1 MEENIMED
9 TIVAISTALGIG
21 GISIIRISGNDA
33 ILIANKCFKGKNLSE
48 AKTHT
53 INYGH
58 IVNEGII
65 IDEVLVSIMKSP
77 KTYTKEDVVEINCH
91 GGISV
96 TKKILEILI
105 KNGAR
110 HAEPGEFTKRAF
122 LNGRIDLIE
131 AEGVMD
137 LINSK
142 TEEARTLAIN
152 QVDGKVSELI
162 NSLRSEIIQ
171 ILANIEVN
179 IDYPEYEDIEEIT
192 NEILLPKISKVKK
205 EIEKIINESKNGK
218 IIKEGIDTIII
229 GKPNV
234 GKSSLLNRL
243 IDEEKA
249 IVTEV
254 AGTTRDI
261 VEGQLNIDGLL
272 LNIIDTAGIRKT
284 EDIVEKIGVKK
295 SLDLIEQAE
304 LILFVLNNNEE
315 LSKEDIEIIDKT
327 KDKNVIFI
335 INKMDLDNKL
345 NINSFN
351 SEKRILISALNN
363 HGIHDLKNK
372 IKELFEIEKI
382 KSKDLNF
389 LTNARSIGILEQIKE
404 LIEQIEKN
412 VENKIPI
419 DIIEIDIKKIWT
431 NLGEIIGETY
441 DDELIDQLFKQ
452 FCLGK

>member
-1 MEENIMED
+1 MED
-9 TIVAISTALGIG
+9 TIVAISTSLGVG
-21 GISIIRISGNDA
+21 GISILRISGNSA
-33 ILIANKCFKGKNLSE
+33 VSIVNKCFKGKNLE
-48 AKTHT
+48 TVKTHT

-58 IVNEGII
+58 IINNGYI
-65 IDEVLVSIMKSP
+65 IDEVLVSVMKSP
-77 KTYTKEDVVEINCH
+77 KTYTTEDVVEINCH

-110 HAEPGEFTKRAF
+110 QAEPGEFTKRAF

-142 TEEARTLAIN
+142 TEEARSLAIN
-152 QVDGKVSELI
+152 QVDGRVSELI
-162 NSLRSEIIQ
+162 NSLRNEIIQ

-192 NEILLPKISKVKK
+192 TEILIPKISKVKT
-205 EIEKIINESKNGK
+205 EVEKIINESKNGK
-218 IIKEGIDTIII
+218 IIKEGINTVII
-229 GKPNV
+229 GRPNV
-234 GKSSLLNRL
+234 GKSSLLNSL

-249 IVTEV
+249 IVTEI

-284 EDIVEKIGVKK
+284 EDVVEKIGVKK
-295 SLDLIEQAE
+295 SLELIEKAE

-315 LSKEDIEIIDKT
+315 LSKEDEEIIEKLEDKT
-327 KDKNVIFI
+327 AIFI

-345 NINSFN
+345 NLNLFQ
-351 SEKRILISALNN
+351 SEKRVLISALNKN
-363 HGIHDLKNK
+363 GIHDLKNK

-389 LTNARSIGILEQIKE
+389 LTNARSIGILENIKE
-404 LIEQIEKN
+404 LIDQTEENIKN
-412 VENKIPI
+412 QMPI